1 MNVKNT
7 KTPQNQNQFYWPSL
21 NTYKEFDSGF
31 ACNMGSSLHFL
42 YMFYGRNNV
51 QAGVVGGGE
60 TVRAV
65 NLNRER
71 RKHRKINIPR
81 KVIYIFKIAQIY
93 KIHFDLLNFKI
104 CS

>member
-1 MNVKNT
+1 
-7 KTPQNQNQFYWPSL
+7 
-21 NTYKEFDSGF
+21 
-31 ACNMGSSLHFL
+31 MGSSLRFL

-71 RKHRKINIPR
+71 RKNRKINIPR

-93 KIHFDLLNFKI
+93 EIHFDLLNFKI